1 MRVPPAQHG
10 PGERVCDT
18 VPAHCTEVA
27 MRCFARCAA
36 LSLLVVGSVLAGE
49 AAEPPA
55 YELVEVSDSV
65 VMAFNSNGSNIA
77 CVALDKGL
85 LFVDASLSTRVA
97 GRFRR
102 DMEAR
107 FGRPSLALL
116 LTHAHLDHILGMGAF
131 ADLPVYAAEAGRPRW
146 EQVLAIEWDERK
158 IAGLAAVFPTFP
170 DELPSAKLRM
180 PTEWFKDGLE
190 LGGGRVVVR
199 RTGGHTA
206 DSSSVVLAGERVVI
220 AGDAVQ
226 ARRRPYFGEPD
237 TDMPVWIETLKAWQR
252 MAPIE
257 VCPGHGPVIDGA
269 ELAVM
274 RSWFEA
280 VSQAVAELKA
290 GGATLDEVIASD
302 ALPAGYWPEES
313 TVPGW
318 WPYCVK
324 RLYDAT

>member
-1 MRVPPAQHG
+1 
-10 PGERVCDT
+10 
-18 VPAHCTEVA
+18 

-36 LSLLVVGSVLAGE
+36 VSLLVVGSLQAGE
-49 AAEPPA
+49 VTDRPG

-65 VMAFNSNGSNIA
+65 VMAINTNGSNIA
-77 CVALDKGL
+77 CVVLDEGL

-97 GRFRR
+97 ESFRR

-107 FGRPSLALL
+107 FERPSLALL
-116 LTHAHLDHILGMGAF
+116 LTHAHLDHILGMRAF
-131 ADLPVYAAEAGRPRW
+131 ADLPVIAAEAGRPRW
-146 EQVLAIEWDERK
+146 ERYIAVEWDDQTV
-158 IAGLAAVFPTFP
+158 AGLTAVFPTFA
-170 DELPSAKLRM
+170 DELPSASLRM
-180 PTEWFKDGLE
+180 PTQWFGDSLE

-220 AGDAVQ
+220 AGDLVQ

-237 TDMPVWIETLKAWQR
+237 TDMRVWIETLKSWER
-252 MAPIE
+252 MAPVTI
-257 VCPGHGPVIDGA
+257 CPGHGPVISGD

-280 VSQAVAELKA
+280 VSQAVAKLKA
-290 GGATLDEVIASD
+290 GGATVDEVVASD
-302 ALPAGYWPEES
+302 RLPTGYWPEES
-313 TVPGW
+313 SVPGW

>member
-1 MRVPPAQHG
+1 MRSFGRWAAVILMMVGPASG
-10 PGERVCDT
+10 G
-18 VPAHCTEVA
+18 A
-27 MRCFARCAA
+27 
-36 LSLLVVGSVLAGE
+36 AGE
-49 AAEPPA
+49 SPPYEP
-55 YELVEVSDSV
+55 VEVSDSV
-65 VMAFNSNGSNIA
+65 VMAFHANGSNIA
-77 CVALDKGL
+77 CVALDEGL

-97 GRFRR
+97 ERFRR
-102 DMEAR
+102 DMEAH

-131 ADLPVYAAEAGRPRW
+131 TDLPVYAAEAGRPRW
-146 EQVLAIEWDERK
+146 EQYLAIEWDERK

-180 PTEWFKDGLE
+180 PTDWFKDGLE

-206 DSSSVVLAGERVVI
+206 DSSSVVLAGESVVV
-220 AGDAVQ
+220 AGDLVQ

-237 TDMPVWIETLKAWQR
+237 TDMRVWVETLNAWQK

-257 VCPGHGPVIDGA
+257 VCPGHGPVISGD

-280 VSQAVAELKA
+280 VSQAVAKLKA
-290 GGATLDEVIASD
+290 GGATIDEAVASD
-302 ALPAGYWPEES
+302 QLPAGYWPEES
-313 TVPGW
+313 SVPGW

-324 RLYDAT
+324 QLYDAR